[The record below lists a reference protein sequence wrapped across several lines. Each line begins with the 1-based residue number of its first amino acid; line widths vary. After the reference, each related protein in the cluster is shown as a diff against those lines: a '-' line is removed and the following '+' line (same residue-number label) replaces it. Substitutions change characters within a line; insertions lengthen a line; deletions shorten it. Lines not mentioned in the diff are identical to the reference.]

1 MSMITRIRNYSGVA
15 IFFIAFAI
23 IAFILADLF
32 GQGGFNLLGG
42 TDRSVGA
49 INGKSIK
56 IESFES
62 KINELTGG
70 QSPAEN
76 QLQNIREQAW
86 NNLVFEEMYLP
97 EFEKLG
103 IDVTEKEVNQMM
115 FGDSIY
121 VNARI
126 RQIFSDPQTKKFD
139 KSLVASRMKDVMS
152 KGSPEEKMAW
162 KKFIASLKQERMN
175 EKYTNLFQMS
185 SYITKAEAE
194 AEYQAQQT
202 KAEAKFV
209 HIPFATIVDSTLKV
223 TDNELQAYLDK
234 NQKKYANQVQEQ
246 RSVEYVVFEAKASTA
261 DTTEFGKEIRG
272 LAKELALSKDDS
284 LFVKNNSDNPVAI
297 EFKSINQ
304 IPSQLFDKNPLIL
317 KGGIYGPYVEGKSYK
332 IFKVVDEKEDSIG
345 YTRAGHIL
353 FKADDNATAEVKEQA
368 QKQANEILQKIKD
381 GADFAEMAKQYGTDG
396 TKEKGGDL
404 GWFAKGQMVAP
415 FQDAVFGAK
424 ETGLIPTL
432 IKTQFGYHIIKV
444 NNLLTKKK
452 YKLAIVDKVL
462 EPSEKSRDIA
472 FREAEQFKKDCNNL
486 TELREKVK
494 KNPKLVL
501 GKAEKLFT
509 ASANLNE
516 IQNARPI
523 VRWAFNET
531 KVGNVA
537 EEIFEI
543 KEQNKYFIVATSYL
557 SKKDVISIDVLR
569 DDLKKEVLKEKKTAI
584 ITKKLGDVS
593 KETFEKIVEK
603 YGKEA
608 ITNSASDV
616 VLQNP
621 MLGSTGYN
629 PIAVGKLFGLKP
641 GKRTNAFADEAG
653 VFVIELVKTTP
664 AAAIAD
670 YSQQKNTLSSTIKQ
684 QSGYKVMEAIK
695 ENANVVDNRY
705 KFY

>member
-1 MSMITRIRNYSGVA
+1 MITRIRNYSGVA

-32 GQGGFNLLGG
+32 GQGGFDLFGG
-42 TDRSVGA
+42 TNRNVGS

-56 IESFES
+56 IENFES

-103 IDVTEKEVNQMM
+103 IEVTEKEMDKMM
-115 FGDSIY
+115 FGDSMY

-139 KSLVASRMKDVMS
+139 KSLVASRMKDVIA
-152 KGSPEEKMAW
+152 KGTPDEKMAW

-209 HIPFATIVDSTLKV
+209 HIPFVTIVDSTLKV
-223 TDNELQAYLDK
+223 TDDELQAYLDK
-234 NQKKYANQVQEQ
+234 NKKKYANQVQEQ
-246 RSVEYVVFEAKASTA
+246 RSVEYVVFEAKPSTA

-272 LAKELALSKDDS
+272 LAKELAVSKDDS

-317 KGGIYGPYVEGKSYK
+317 KGGIYGPYIEGKSYK
-332 IFKVVDEKEDSIG
+332 IFKVVDEKEDTVG
-345 YTRAGHIL
+345 YTRAAHIL
-353 FKADDNATAEVKEQA
+353 FKAEESATAEVKEQA
-368 QKQANEILQKIKD
+368 QKQGNEILQKLKD

-396 TKEKGGDL
+396 TKDKGGDL

-415 FQDAVFGAK
+415 FQDAVFSAK
-424 ETGLIPTL
+424 ETGLVPNL
-432 IKTQFGYHIIKV
+432 VKTQFGYHIIKV

-462 EPSEKSRDIA
+462 EPGEKSRDVA

-516 IQNARPI
+516 IQNARQI
-523 VRWAFNET
+523 VRWAFNES

-543 KEQNKYFIVATSYL
+543 REQNKYFVVATSYL
-557 SKKDVISIDVLR
+557 SKKDVITVDALR
-569 DDLKKEVLKEKKTAI
+569 DELKREVLKEKKTAM

-641 GKRTNAFADEAG
+641 GKRTGVFADEAG
-653 VFVIELVKTTP
+653 VFIVELVKTTP
-664 AAAIAD
+664 AAPIAD
-670 YSQQKNTLSSTIKQ
+670 YSQQKNTLSSSIKQ
-684 QSGYKVMEAIK
+684 QAGYKVMEAIK
-695 ENANVVDNRY
+695 ENANVTDNRY